1 MSLTATLLFNQPIK
15 LPNGRRRTHNMDARR
30 RYDPTAGRLDY
41 NARNAA
47 TKAANIERVF
57 NAIADGHDT
66 VETILAAVGLSKSTV
81 QKAINNLEDWPG
93 GARIKRTTGRTHRF
107 VVV

>member
-1 MSLTATLLFNQPIK
+1 MSLTETLLFNKPVR
-15 LPNGRRRTHNMDARR
+15 LPNGQRLTHNMDSRR
-30 RYDPTAGRLDY
+30 RY

-47 TKAANIERVF
+47 TKAANIDRVF